1 MISLITI
8 TRNRKRKQKISS
20 SSPMT
25 DDDPS
30 RDATAMIGLLKS
42 DEEKLEEQTK
52 VLVKNRKDYA
62 RRVFST
68 NVDNWTP
75 FHAFALKGCRKLV
88 KFALRVGVDVN
99 LQMGEPEGVP
109 GKCTALHLAAHRG
122 DVSIIEVLLQNGA
135 NINQLDSSDKTPIY
149 YASRSNN
156 TLAVKTLKRAGA
168 DTSQVDDDALP
179 QRVTRSGANPFNLV
193 LPFICTGKQSSFT

>member
-30 RDATAMIGLLKS
+30 RDATAMIGLLKY

-109 GKCTALHLAAHRG
+109 GKCAALHLAAHRG